1 MIPINNFIYYST
13 LIPATIIVALVIHLL
28 YWLGFQFF
36 INN

>member
-1 MIPINNFIYYST
+1 MIPIDNLIYYFT
-13 LIPATIIVALVIHLL
+13 LIPATLIVTLVIHLL

>member
-1 MIPINNFIYYST
+1 MT
-13 LIPATIIVALVIHLL
+13 LIPATILIALILHFF

>member
-1 MIPINNFIYYST
+1 MIPIDTLIYYLS